1 MTERSKDIIAGLFLP
16 VVMVLILLA
25 GWLVLSLNV
34 HL

>member
-1 MTERSKDIIAGLFLP
+1 MTERSKDVLATLFLP
-16 VVMVLILLA
+16 VLMVLILLA

>member
-1 MTERSKDIIAGLFLP
+1 MTERSKDVLTTLFLP
-16 VVMVLILLA
+16 VLMIVILLA